1 MFGLQPPRHIS
12 TLPFTSVWACPL
24 PAALRTSILEA
35 RSRWVSDPLSRQAM
49 FQMAHTYEMMAN
61 LLEKTPKHVETFA
74 ERDVA

>member
-1 MFGLQPPRHIS
+1 MNAQLQHGRFGS
-12 TLPFTSVWACPL
+12 FTSVWVCPL

-61 LLEKTPKHVETFA
+61 GDA
-74 ERDVA
+74 RNQVACSCNTEFR